1 MKTLMLALVVTVCL
15 AALSGAQT
23 RPPSLSPNTA
33 ITQCWSP
40 TPEIAAEDRAA
51 CQQHRTNVM
60 AAWRNDGSYYALL
73 EIVEARLGRPEDD
86 DAARRGG
93 LGIRREAL
101 IDLLGG
107 ERLDR
112 DYPNSRR
119 DGFLVWSSQRALAEG
134 SYLVVQFDK
143 SVMAQ
148 SYYWVSE

>member
-1 MKTLMLALVVTVCL
+1 
-15 AALSGAQT
+15 
-23 RPPSLSPNTA
+23 
-33 ITQCWSP
+33 
-40 TPEIAAEDRAA
+40 
-51 CQQHRTNVM
+51 M

-73 EIVEARLGRPEDD
+73 EIVEARLGHPQDGD
-86 DAARRGG
+86 SAAGRGG

-101 IDLLGG
+101 TDLLGG

-119 DGFLVWSSQRALAEG
+119 DGFLVWGSQRALAEG

-143 SVMAQ
+143 SGMAQ